1 MIRSKL
7 STAASYRVGSTLK
20 YRCER
25 GFLLEMEDGSGEVA
39 RVMTRRCTT
48 SGRWTGSTPSCK
60 FVDCGQPEVPENGDV
75 GLQNN
80 GTYYGSV
87 AFYKCDNHFN
97 LDGKTSFQSPLI
109 SLVTSTTCLGD
120 MSFCKCN
127 AVLIMRLSFSLLVN
141 TSCCSS
147 MP

>member
-7 STAASYRVGSTLK
+7 SAQATYRVGSTVK

-25 GFLLEMEDGSGEVA
+25 GFILEMDDGTDA

-48 SGRWTGSTPSCK
+48 SGDWTGSTPRCK
-60 FVDCGQPEVPENGDV
+60 FVNCGQPEVPENGDV

-87 AFYKCDNHFN
+87 AFYKCNNHFN
-97 LDGKTSFQSPLI
+97 LDGKT
-109 SLVTSTTCLGD
+109 C
-120 MSFCKCN
+120 
-127 AVLIMRLSFSLLVN
+127 
-141 TSCCSS
+141 
-147 MP
+147 